1 MEGTT
6 RPDYSTAVDLL
17 TRAAIKEMVV
27 LSLLP
32 VLVPIVVGVLLGPEA
47 LGGLL
52 LGTIVTGLFVVISM
66 TTGGGAWD
74 NAKKYIEDGNLGG
87 QGFGG
92 AQGCGH
98 RRHRGRPVQGYG
110 GACDQSV
117 DQDHQYCCVVGGA
130 VAVVSSWCDVGGG
143 GAYGQPF
150 PAKPHPA
157 IPGGARIGGSSLIV
171 AQSLRA

>member
-1 MEGTT
+1 
-6 RPDYSTAVDLL
+6 
-17 TRAAIKEMVV
+17 
-27 LSLLP
+27 
-32 VLVPIVVGVLLGPEA
+32 
-47 LGGLL
+47 
-52 LGTIVTGLFVVISM
+52 M

-87 QGFGG
+87 KG
-92 AQGCGH
+92 
-98 RRHRGRPVQGYG
+98 
-110 GACDQSV
+110 SV
-117 DQDHQYCCVVGGA
+117 AHKAAVTGDTVGDPYKNTAGPAINPLIKIINIYCCVVGGA

-171 AQSLRA
+171 AQSLRAQDDFTERS